1 MLTKSEL
8 AAWVAD
14 LRTNGHLQG
23 KGMLCQEDSEGNLKF
38 CGLGR
43 LAEIQAIPRNQK
55 TEKLWEYKFSQRRE
69 HHVSGRLAGPLM
81 EKLGGYG
88 LGDFRKMNMPQLFTD
103 GGHEASLASAN
114 DAGVTFAQLADHLER
129 YYPAIDDPIEPGQ
142 SLPA

>member
-1 MLTKSEL
+1 
-8 AAWVAD
+8 
-14 LRTNGHLQG
+14 
-23 KGMLCQEDSEGNLKF
+23 
-38 CGLGR
+38 
-43 LAEIQAIPRNQK
+43 
-55 TEKLWEYKFSQRRE
+55 
-69 HHVSGRLAGPLM
+69 M